1 LISIMDHVFMGMEAW
16 KGSGD
21 CLLLFLLDE
30 VIGVGGE
37 GIGKGERYLREEA
50 NGVQSDYRCDAG
62 ECAECED
69 SEEKSFF
76 AARALDGE
84 EEGDGERED
93 EYVN

>member
-1 LISIMDHVFMGMEAW
+1 VEGVRGLFVVVFVRR
-16 KGSGD
+16 GD
-21 CLLLFLLDE
+21 R
-30 VIGVGGE
+30 GGGGE